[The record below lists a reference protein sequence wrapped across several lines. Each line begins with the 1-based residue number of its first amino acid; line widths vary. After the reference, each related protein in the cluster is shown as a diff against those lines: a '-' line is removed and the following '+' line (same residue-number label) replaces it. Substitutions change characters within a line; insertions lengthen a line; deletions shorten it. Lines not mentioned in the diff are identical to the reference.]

1 MTININRSISMNE
14 FDYNLETLK
23 RALTNIS
30 NLNISEKQSNVLKEL
45 RCNSKFEQVFG
56 CVYEDKGIITEREL
70 SKLTNFKFSTYAV
83 ATQHIRDPNVG
94 ISDNGEVYILCAP
107 RMGWD
112 VNNYNNQ
119 PVTVFMMLDEVP
131 DRAYDNVTEVLFII
145 DEKIRYT
152 GYFVSHTGFRSKL
165 IEVLKEYVPENVS
178 VVVKK

>member
-1 MTININRSISMNE
+1 MNE

-30 NLNISEKQSNVLKEL
+30 KLNISEKQSSALKEL

-56 CVYEDKGIITEREL
+56 CAYEDRGIITEREL
-70 SKLTNFKFSTYAV
+70 SELTNFKFSTYAI

-94 ISDNGEVYILCAP
+94 LSDAGEVYILCAP
-107 RMGWD
+107 RRTWD
-112 VNNYNNQ
+112 ANNYNNQ
-119 PVTVFMMLDEVP
+119 PVTIFMMLDEVP
-131 DRAYDNVTEVLFII
+131 DRAYDNVTEILFII
-145 DEKIRYT
+145 DGKTRYT

-165 IEVLKEYVPENVS
+165 IEVLKGYVPDNVD